1 VSEQTNRGPV
11 ARTTPRP
18 PSPVVAAL
26 GSWASSGHGTLAQR
40 LAHGLRQAIDA
51 GLLADGTPLPAE
63 RALAAT
69 LAVSR
74 STVTHALDELR
85 ADGRLV
91 SRQGSGTVV
100 RGRRD
105 PEVGAGRIAEHFA
118 GVGGIDLATANPVDP
133 SHLPPVTIDIASLMS
148 GGDGPGV
155 QPLGLVK
162 LRSALAARETA
173 TGPFT
178 DAEQIHVTSGAH
190 QAVALA
196 ASAVMGPGDVLAT
209 EDPSYPGI
217 FDIADVL
224 GARAVGVEG
233 DAAGMKPEALRRVLS
248 TERPALLYV
257 QTGPNNPTGRV
268 PSPARLRAL
277 ADVLD
282 EHGSTTVLEDA
293 ALSEL
298 TFAGRIRPELAELC
312 RRAPV
317 VSVRSFSK
325 VAWGGLRI
333 GWLRA
338 PSPIVERTMHRRL
351 ALDLGSS
358 VPSQL
363 FALALLDH
371 LDDIAEHRRRTLRT
385 AVERAVE
392 RLAVELPE
400 WQITPP
406 LGGSVLWAE
415 LPVTDT
421 GPYVQLARRHGVHV
435 LPGSIS
441 RPQRVDSAF
450 VRICVDRSPDVVDAG
465 LQRLA
470 TAWLD
475 YQASTARPRVVT
487 G

>member
-1 VSEQTNRGPV
+1 MPEQTNRK
-11 ARTTPRP
+11 
-18 PSPVVAAL
+18 PVVGQPSAVLAAL
-26 GSWASSGHGTLAQR
+26 GSWSSSGHGTLAQR

-51 GLLADGTPLPAE
+51 GLLADGTALPSE
-63 RALAAT
+63 RGLATT

-105 PEVGAGRIAEHFA
+105 PDVGAGRIAEHFA

-155 QPLGLVK
+155 QPLGIVK
-162 LRSALAARETA
+162 LRAALAARETA
-173 TGPFT
+173 SGPFN

-190 QAVALA
+190 QGVALA
-196 ASAVMGPGDVLAT
+196 ASALMGPGDVLAT
-209 EDPSYPGI
+209 EDPTYPGI

-233 DAAGMKPEALRRVLS
+233 DDAGMRPESLAKVLA

-268 PSPARLRAL
+268 PRPARLRAL
-277 ADVLD
+277 AEVLD
-282 EHGSTTVLEDA
+282 AHGATTVLEDT
-293 ALSEL
+293 ALADL
-298 TFAGRIRPELAELC
+298 TYSGRVRPELAELC

-317 VSVRSFSK
+317 VSLRSLSK

-338 PSPIVERTMHRRL
+338 PSPVIERTMHRRL
-351 ALDLGSS
+351 ALDLGTS

-371 LDDIAEHRRRTLRT
+371 LDDIAEHRRTTLRA
-385 AVERAVE
+385 AVSRAAE
-392 RLAVELPE
+392 RLVAELPA
-400 WQITPP
+400 WRLTPP
-406 LGGSVLWAE
+406 EGGSVLWAE
-415 LPVTDT
+415 LPVPDS

-441 RPQRVDSAF
+441 RPGRVDSPF
-450 VRICVDRSPDVVDAG
+450 VRICVDRSPDLVDAG

-470 TAWLD
+470 TAWQD
-475 YQASTARPRVVT
+475 YTARPRQVT

>member
-1 VSEQTNRGPV
+1 VPEQTSRKPV
-11 ARTTPRP
+11 SGR

-26 GSWASSGHGTLAQR
+26 GPWASSGHGTLAQR

-51 GLLADGTPLPAE
+51 GLIADGTPLPSE
-63 RALAAT
+63 RAFAAT

-74 STVTHALDELR
+74 STVTSALDELR

-100 RGRRD
+100 RGRRE
-105 PEVGAGRIAEHFA
+105 PEVGGGRIAEHFA
-118 GVGGIDLATANPVDP
+118 GVAGIDLATGNPPDP
-133 SHLPPVTIDIASLMS
+133 SHLPTITVDIASLMS

-155 QPLGLVK
+155 QPLGLAK
-162 LRSALAARETA
+162 LRTAIAARETE

-178 DAEQIHVTSGAH
+178 DAEQIHVTGGAH
-190 QAVALA
+190 QAISIIAGSL
-196 ASAVMGPGDVLAT
+196 MGPGDVLAT
-209 EDPSYPGI
+209 EDPTYPGI

-224 GARAVGVEG
+224 GVRVTGIDG
-233 DAAGMKPEALRRVLS
+233 DAAGLRPESLQRTLAA
-248 TERPALLYV
+248 ERPALLYV
-257 QTGPNNPTGRV
+257 QTGPHNPTGRV

-282 EHGSTTVLEDA
+282 EHGSTTVLEDT
-293 ALSEL
+293 ALADL
-298 TFAGRIRPELAELC
+298 TFTGRVRPELAGLC
-312 RRAPV
+312 RRATV
-317 VSVRSFSK
+317 VSVRSLSK

-338 PSPIVERTMHRRL
+338 PSPVVERTMHRRL
-351 ALDLGSS
+351 AGDLGTS

-371 LDDIAEHRRRTLRT
+371 LDDIAAHRRRVLRDGLD
-385 AVERAVE
+385 RALE
-392 RLAVELPE
+392 RLARSLPE
-400 WQITPP
+400 WRVTPP

-415 LPVTDT
+415 LPVTDS

-441 RPQRVDSAF
+441 RPERGDSAF
-450 VRICVDRSPDVVDAG
+450 VRICVDRSPEVVDAG
-465 LQRLA
+465 VQRLA
-470 TAWLD
+470 TAWQD
-475 YQASTARPRVVT
+475 YTARPRQVT